1 MIMSQEQAFGK
12 AHQQLLD
19 LFTFIQQAHDKHDRI
34 DRVER
39 GLFAHLLQLGHSLLT
54 AFVAAAGDGDRGEQ
68 VVTAAGSTC
77 QRLPVPHTRTY
88 RSIFGA
94 LPISRVVYGT
104 REGQRIELV
113 PLDALLGL
121 PAGEFSYVLE
131 DWAQR
136 FCIKGAFAEAAGS
149 LLDMLGLRHSV
160 RSLEHMNHSVAEFA
174 ATSPDQQATPPP
186 AEEGELVVLTADGK
200 GVPMRRPKRTGP
212 RKAPRRGKGEKAN
225 KKQMAYVGAVY
236 TIDRFVR
243 TPEQILDELQRRQRQ
258 AKRPQPCHKHVWAE
272 MTCVVEGETCN
283 GRVTLFDQLAQEWA
297 RRDPRQSKVA
307 ICLLDGERALWEAR
321 QLFWPE
327 TIGILDLFHVL
338 ERLWTAAHC
347 FHPEGSEEAAAF
359 VNKRLRLLL
368 EGKVDEVIAD
378 LRRLQ
383 GTPRL
388 PCRKR
393 QSLGKVIGYYTNNR
407 EQMKYDEY
415 MAAGYPIGSGVAE
428 GACRH
433 LVKDRLEQ
441 TGMRWTLEGAQAM
454 LYLRAT
460 YLNGDW
466 EAFYERRITSEQR
479 QLYGEEAATPQ
490 LSMAG

>member
-1 MIMSQEQAFGK
+1 
-12 AHQQLLD
+12 
-19 LFTFIQQAHDKHDRI
+19 
-34 DRVER
+34 
-39 GLFAHLLQLGHSLLT
+39 
-54 AFVAAAGDGDRGEQ
+54 
-68 VVTAAGSTC
+68 
-77 QRLPVPHTRTY
+77 
-88 RSIFGA
+88 
-94 LPISRVVYGT
+94 
-104 REGQRIELV
+104 
-113 PLDALLGL
+113 
-121 PAGEFSYVLE
+121 
-131 DWAQR
+131 
-136 FCIKGAFAEAAGS
+136 
-149 LLDMLGLRHSV
+149 
-160 RSLEHMNHSVAEFA
+160 
-174 ATSPDQQATPPP
+174 
-186 AEEGELVVLTADGK
+186 
-200 GVPMRRPKRTGP
+200 MRRPKRTGP
-212 RKAPRRGKGEKAN
+212 RKAPRRSKGEKAN

-258 AKRPQPCHKHVWAE
+258 AQRPKPCHKHVWAE

-321 QLFWPE
+321 ELFWPE

-368 EGKVDEVIAD
+368 EGKVDAVIAD

-383 GTPRL
+383 ATPRL
-388 PCRKR
+388 PTRKR
-393 QSLGKVIGYYTNNR
+393 ESLGKVIGYYTNNR

-415 MAAGYPIGSGVAE
+415 LAAGYPIGSGVAE

-466 EAFYERRITSEQR
+466 ETFYERRITSEQR
-479 QLYGEEAATPQ
+479 QLHGEQAGAPQ

>member
-1 MIMSQEQAFGK
+1 
-12 AHQQLLD
+12 
-19 LFTFIQQAHDKHDRI
+19 
-34 DRVER
+34 
-39 GLFAHLLQLGHSLLT
+39 
-54 AFVAAAGDGDRGEQ
+54 
-68 VVTAAGSTC
+68 
-77 QRLPVPHTRTY
+77 
-88 RSIFGA
+88 
-94 LPISRVVYGT
+94 
-104 REGQRIELV
+104 
-113 PLDALLGL
+113 
-121 PAGEFSYVLE
+121 
-131 DWAQR
+131 
-136 FCIKGAFAEAAGS
+136 
-149 LLDMLGLRHSV
+149 
-160 RSLEHMNHSVAEFA
+160 
-174 ATSPDQQATPPP
+174 
-186 AEEGELVVLTADGK
+186 
-200 GVPMRRPKRTGP
+200 
-212 RKAPRRGKGEKAN
+212 
-225 KKQMAYVGAVY
+225 
-236 TIDRFVR
+236 VR

-258 AKRPQPCHKHVWAE
+258 AQRPKPCHKHVWAE

-321 QLFWPE
+321 ELFWPE

-368 EGKVDEVIAD
+368 EGKVDAVIAD

-383 GTPRL
+383 ATPRL
-388 PCRKR
+388 PTRKR
-393 QSLGKVIGYYTNNR
+393 ESLGKVIGYYTNNR

-415 MAAGYPIGSGVAE
+415 LAAGYPIGSGVAE

-466 EAFYERRITSEQR
+466 ETFYERRITSEQR
-479 QLYGEEAATPQ
+479 QLHGEQAGALQ

>member
-1 MIMSQEQAFGK
+1 MIMSQELAFGK
-12 AHQQLLD
+12 AQQQLLD

-39 GLFAHLLQLGHSLLT
+39 GLFACLLQLGHSLLT
-54 AFVAAAGDGDRGEQ
+54 AFVAAAGDGDQGEQ
-68 VVTAAGSTC
+68 AVTPAGSTC
-77 QRLPVPHTRTY
+77 QRLLQTHSRPY
-88 RSIFGA
+88 RCIFGELA
-94 LPISRVVYGT
+94 ISRVVYGT
-104 REGQRIELV
+104 REGQKIEYA
-113 PLDALLGL
+113 PLDATLGL

-131 DWAQR
+131 DWSQR
-136 FCIKGAFAEAAGS
+136 FCIKGAFAEAGGS
-149 LLDMLGLRHSV
+149 LLDMLGLHPSV
-160 RSLEHMNHSVAEFA
+160 RSLEHMNRVVAEFA
-174 ATSPDQQATPPP
+174 ATSADHQATPPP
-186 AEEGELVVLTADGK
+186 AEEGELLVLTADGK
-200 GVPMRRPKRTGP
+200 GIPMRRPKRSGP
-212 RKAPRRGKGEKAN
+212 RKSPRRTKGEKAN

-243 TPEQILDELQRRQRQ
+243 TPDQIIDELQRRQRQ
-258 AKRPQPCHKHVWAE
+258 AQRPKPCHKHVWAE
-272 MTCVVEGETCN
+272 MTCVVEGQTCN

-297 RRDPRQSKVA
+297 RRDPQQNKPA
-307 ICLLDGERALWEAR
+307 ICLLDGERALWEVRA
-321 QLFWPE
+321 LFWPE

-347 FHPEGSEEAAAF
+347 FHADGSEEAAGF

-368 EGKVDEVIAD
+368 EGKVGAVIKD
-378 LRRLQ
+378 LRQLQ
-383 GTPRL
+383 ATPRL
-388 PCRKR
+388 PARKR
-393 QSLGKVIGYYTNNR
+393 QTLGTVIGYYTNNR

-415 MAAGYPIGSGVAE
+415 LVAGYPIGSGVAE

-466 EAFYERRITSEQR
+466 EAFYEQRITSEQR
-479 QLYGEEAATPQ
+479 QLYGNEAGTPQ
-490 LSMAG
+490 LTMAG